1 MHVAVK
7 KRFVAASA
15 GVRSSWRFGSP
26 GFLLVCYRPLG
37 PFVRQ
42 ALEGDN
48 DILYL
53 CPQTRTTR
61 LGLAGFGAKL
71 RSHHKLAVRVQNEGS
86 AACKEVTCIIIA
98 ARSRLHYRS
107 DTCTKT
113 GAALTPAAP
122 EAGHSSR
129 RHAAAPQHIT
139 LYFIATCRAPKVSCR

>member
-7 KRFVAASA
+7 KRFVAASV
-15 GVRSSWRFGSP
+15 GVRSSWRFGNP

-86 AACKEVTCIIIA
+86 AACKEVACIIIA
-98 ARSRLHYRS
+98 CRSKPKRYVHQNWG
-107 DTCTKT
+107 CPH
-113 GAALTPAAP
+113 A
-122 EAGHSSR
+122 SR
-129 RHAAAPQHIT
+129 RDAHH
-139 LYFIATCRAPKVSCR
+139 S